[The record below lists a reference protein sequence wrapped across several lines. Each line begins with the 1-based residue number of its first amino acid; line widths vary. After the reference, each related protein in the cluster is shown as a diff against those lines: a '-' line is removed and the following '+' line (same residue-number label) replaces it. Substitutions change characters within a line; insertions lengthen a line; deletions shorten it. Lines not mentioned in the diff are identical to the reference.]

1 MIHLH
6 YWTTPNGH
14 KITMFLEET
23 GLPYRIVPVNLVK
36 DDQFK
41 PEFLR
46 IAPNN
51 KMPAIVD
58 DDPIG
63 GGEPISIFESGAIL
77 LYLAEKTGKL
87 MPTDIRARVD
97 VNQWL
102 FWQVAGLGPMAG
114 QLIFFLRSSEKIP
127 FAVDR
132 YRNETSR
139 LYKVLDKRLEG
150 REWLAGDAYSIADI
164 AAYGWAAPYNLFGLD
179 LDEYPEVERWLEA
192 IASRPATERAYAIA
206 KEMNPQA
213 PQPVR
218 RAERQAAKK
227 ASWST
232 VRRTAFIASR
242 HLP

>member
-1 MIHLH
+1 
-6 YWTTPNGH
+6 
-14 KITMFLEET
+14 MFLEDT

-51 KMPAIVD
+51 KMPAIED
-58 DDPIG
+58 HDPIG
-63 GGEPISIFESGAIL
+63 GGEPISLFESGAIL

-87 MPTDIRARVD
+87 MPKDIRGRMDAM
-97 VNQWL
+97 QWL

-132 YRNETSR
+132 YRSETGR
-139 LYKVLDKRLEG
+139 LFKVLNKRLEG
-150 REWLAGDAYSIADI
+150 REWLAGDSYSIADI
-164 AAYGWAAPYNLFGLD
+164 ATYGWAAPYNLFGLD
-179 LDEYPEVERWLEA
+179 LDEYPELERWLEA
-192 IASRPATERAYAIA
+192 IASRPSTERAYAIA
-206 KEMNPQA
+206 KDMNPQA

-227 ASWST
+227 AS
-232 VRRTAFIASR
+232 
-242 HLP
+242 

>member
-164 AAYGWAAPYNLFGLD
+164 AAYGWAAPYHLFGLE
-179 LDEYPEVERWLEA
+179 LDQYPEVERWLEA

-227 ASWST
+227 AG
-232 VRRTAFIASR
+232 
-242 HLP
+242 

>member
-227 ASWST
+227 AS
-232 VRRTAFIASR
+232 
-242 HLP
+242 

>member
-1 MIHLH
+1 MPIIDKPEPAGATMIDLH

-51 KMPAIVD
+51 KMPAIED
-58 DDPIG
+58 HDPIG
-63 GGEPISIFESGAIL
+63 GGEPMSLFESGAIL
-77 LYLAEKTGKL
+77 LYLAEKAGKL
-87 MPTDIRARVD
+87 MPKDIRARMD
-97 VNQWL
+97 ATQWL

-132 YRNETSR
+132 YRNETAR
-139 LYKVLDKRLEG
+139 LYKVLNKRLQG
-150 REWLAGDAYSIADI
+150 REWLTGDAYSIADI

-179 LDEYPEVERWLEA
+179 LDEYPELERWLEA

-206 KEMNPQA
+206 QEMNPQA

-227 ASWST
+227 AS
-232 VRRTAFIASR
+232 
-242 HLP
+242 

>member
-1 MIHLH
+1 MIDLH

-23 GLPYRIVPVNLVK
+23 GLPYKLVPVNLVQN
-36 DDQFK
+36 DQFK
-41 PEFLR
+41 PEFLK

-58 DDPIG
+58 HDPIG
-63 GGEPISIFESGAIL
+63 GGAPISLFESGAIL

-87 MPTDIRARVD
+87 FPSNVRDRMDSL
-97 VNQWL
+97 QWL

-114 QLIFFLRSSEKIP
+114 QLIFFLRSSEKHP
-127 FAVDR
+127 FGIER
-132 YRNETSR
+132 YTKETAR
-139 LYKVLDKRLEG
+139 LFGVLNTQLEG
-150 REWLAGDAYSIADI
+150 KEWLAGGAYSIADI
-164 AAYGWAAPYNLFGLD
+164 AAYSWAAPYSLFGLN
-179 LDEYPEVERWLEA
+179 LDEYPAVERWLEA

-218 RAERQAAKK
+218 RAQREAA
-227 ASWST
+227 AL
-232 VRRTAFIASR
+232 TATNQI
-242 HLP
+242 